1 MKIYMKVSKDKYR
14 LPEAVSD
21 SVKELA
27 EMCGESPRVI
37 SSLASK
43 ASKGKHK
50 NSPYIRIEIE
60 EGEEDDRERQ
70 T

>member
-1 MKIYMKVSKDKYR
+1 MTKLYMKVSKDKYQ

-27 EMCGESPRVI
+27 EMCGESPRIV

-43 ASKGKHK
+43 ERAGKHK
-50 NSPYIRIEIE
+50 NSPFIRVDIE
-60 EGEEDDRERQ
+60 EGEDDESY
-70 T
+70 

>member
-1 MKIYMKVSKDKYR
+1 MTKVYMKVSKDKYR

-27 EMCGESPRVI
+27 EMCGESPRIV

-43 ASKGKHK
+43 ERAGKHK
-50 NSPYIRIEIE
+50 NSPFIRVDIE
-60 EGEEDDRERQ
+60 EGEDDESY
-70 T
+70 

>member
-1 MKIYMKVSKDKYR
+1 MTKVYMKVSKDKYQ
-14 LPEAVSD
+14 LPEVIAD

-27 EMCGESPRVI
+27 EKCGESPRVV

-50 NSPYIRIEIE
+50 NSPFIRVEIE
-60 EGEEDDRERQ
+60 EGEDDD
-70 T
+70 